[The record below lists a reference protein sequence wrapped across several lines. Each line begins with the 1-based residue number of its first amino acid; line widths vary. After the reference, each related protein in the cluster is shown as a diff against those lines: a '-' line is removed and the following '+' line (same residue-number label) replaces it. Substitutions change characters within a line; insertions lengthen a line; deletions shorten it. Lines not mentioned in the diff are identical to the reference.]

1 VAEHWIYLASIG
13 FLLFVAAC
21 ALALP
26 VRWHRC
32 AGGVACAAIVVLGVR
47 TVVRA
52 GDWVDAET
60 FCQRTIASGGASPR
74 LLATLAST
82 YAERGQLD
90 AQERVLRRTIERFPE
105 FTPAR
110 IQLGACLQRQGR
122 ASEAGAL
129 LAIAPAQERKE
140 ARQYAS
146 TWQAALH
153 LARLRSDAGSANE
166 AIDILA
172 TARERFPETWPLA
185 EYHAR
190 LLLQARGAAA
200 ALAVVEDYAA
210 ARWWHLEAWQMLG
223 ELRAETGA
231 TEAALVALR
240 HAARLDLYDPRPLQ
254 AIARIELS
262 RGLGDAALAA
272 QRAAIRRQ
280 PERGTGYLALAA
292 IFEELG
298 RRSEAAAAV
307 QAARGL
313 TVRM

>member
-1 VAEHWIYLASIG
+1 M
-13 FLLFVAAC
+13 
-21 ALALP
+21 
-26 VRWHRC
+26 
-32 AGGVACAAIVVLGVR
+32 
-47 TVVRA
+47 
-52 GDWVDAET
+52 
-60 FCQRTIASGGASPR
+60 ASGGASPR
-74 LLATLAST
+74 LLATLASI

-105 FTPAR
+105 FAPAR
-110 IQLGACLQRQGR
+110 VQLGACLQRQGR
-122 ASEAGAL
+122 ASEAGSL
-129 LAIAPAQERKE
+129 LAVAPVQAGKE

-146 TWQAALH
+146 TWQAAVH
-153 LARLRSDAGSANE
+153 LARLRADEGHADE
-166 AIDILA
+166 AIDLLA
-172 TARERFPETWPLA
+172 TARARFPETWPLA

-190 LLLQARGAAA
+190 LLLEARGASA

-231 TEAALVALR
+231 PEAALAALR

-272 QRAAIRRQ
+272 QHAAIRRQ
-280 PERGTGYLALAA
+280 PEQGAGYLALAA

-298 RRSEAAAAV
+298 RRPEAAAAV
-307 QAARGL
+307 QTARGL
-313 TVRM
+313 EVRM